1 MTAEA
6 IEKGGDYEEAP
17 VPHAFHRDNTK
28 PVFDIVRSDQNATFN
43 L

>member
-17 VPHAFHRDNTK
+17 VLHVFHRDNTK
-28 PVFDIVRSDQNATFN
+28 PVFGIVRSDKNAAFN